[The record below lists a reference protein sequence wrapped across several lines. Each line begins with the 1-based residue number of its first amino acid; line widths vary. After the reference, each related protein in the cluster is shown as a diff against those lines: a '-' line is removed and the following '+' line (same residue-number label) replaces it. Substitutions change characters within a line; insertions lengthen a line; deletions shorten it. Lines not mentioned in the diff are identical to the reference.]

1 MDRVLDELFQILF
14 VKMIW
19 YPWKNLKKT
28 CYSSGIFSLFLIEP
42 EIMWNFRFFL
52 ILNNPPVHFNFVF
65 VETLENPSFYTPWR
79 CLSSKNRPISDT
91 TTFDT
96 TTNLCIIFLYF
107 ILFALLLL
115 QKPWKEQNQIPWWR
129 NLQRFSKPS
138 RAVSYYKKEFYYWK

>member
-28 CYSSGIFSLFLIEP
+28 CYSSGIFSLFLIDTGNHVKFSFFPYFEQSP
-42 EIMWNFRFFL
+42 CTFQLRFRGD
-52 ILNNPPVHFNFVF
+52 
-65 VETLENPSFYTPWR
+65 TGKSKFYTPWR
-79 CLSSKNRPISDT
+79 CSSSKNRPISDT

-107 ILFALLLL
+107 IFFALLLL